1 MSEVK
6 ELKIGQKWVAPHGTV
21 FKVLGDICDG
31 VARVKVSSLSDEDR
45 ARYGIRFNEPG
56 GNVILKFRL
65 HTGAGSDSNA
75 VGGLTLKED
84 VPKKT
89 LWIADDGCI
98 VESQGKVRKPDDGT
112 ASANVV
118 CVERGS
124 KLDITPGAVSGCF
137 SLYGLGC
144 TVQFRKMKR
153 AEIVERKLAAAHREI
168 DSLKRALHDMSR
180 IATEAGERCNAYAD
194 NFLVPSGK

>member
-21 FKVLGDICDG
+21 FKVLGDIRDG
-31 VARVKVSSLSDEDR
+31 VVARVKVSSLSDEDR
-45 ARYGIRFNEPG
+45 TRYGIRFDEPG
-56 GNVILKFRL
+56 GNIISGFGLL
-65 HTGAGSDSNA
+65 CGI
-75 VGGLTLKED
+75 GGLTPKED

-89 LWIADDGCI
+89 LWIAGDGSI
-98 VESQGKVRKPDDGT
+98 VEAQGKVHKPDDGT
-112 ASANVV
+112 ASASVV

-168 DSLKRALHDMSR
+168 DELKRAMREMSR
-180 IATEAGERCNAYAD
+180 IVTQGSHSCAD
-194 NFLVPSGK
+194 FADKFLVPSSK

>member
-45 ARYGIRFNEPG
+45 ARYGIRFDEPG
-56 GNVILKFRL
+56 GNVIHKFRL
-65 HTGAGSDSNA
+65 YAGKGFGTDA

-89 LWIADDGCI
+89 LWIADDGSI
-98 VESQGKVRKPDDGT
+98 VESQSKVRKTQSGGAE
-112 ASANVV
+112 ASVV
-118 CVERGS
+118 FVECGS
-124 KLDITPGAVSGCF
+124 KLDITPGAISGCF

-180 IATEAGERCNAYAD
+180 IATEAGERCNAFAD
-194 NFLVPSGK
+194 NFLVPSSK